1 MVVRVHCKTSKHK
14 KWTGAKN
21 SKIKLSQLGL
31 MLFFPTQNEKKNV
44 PTGHVYL
51 KQQTRMTANQHIFK
65 SGVIMYIQKGM

>member
-1 MVVRVHCKTSKHK
+1 
-14 KWTGAKN
+14 
-21 SKIKLSQLGL
+21 
-31 MLFFPTQNEKKNV
+31 MLFFQTQNEKKNV